1 MLQDLYLALLH
12 LRMQTS
18 QKLFS
23 KFSDIP
29 TTHFPKANRARSK
42 QRISKRVLQENKTR
56 QIFQK
61 MHISYPLIQT
71 RVRIRGYEMFVF
83 RKISRALVS

>member
-1 MLQDLYLALLH
+1 MLQDLYLVLLH
-12 LRMQTS
+12 LRMQTL
-18 QKLFS
+18 KLFS

-29 TTHFPKANRARSK
+29 TTHFPKANRARSQ

-61 MHISYPLIQT
+61 MHIS
-71 RVRIRGYEMFVF
+71 
-83 RKISRALVS
+83 